1 VFGAELVVGYV
12 FAWLVGK
19 GKRVGARA
27 DGQVDE
33 VLDAGVDRVGERLH
47 ELVAGKLHGDRAWE
61 RLTAEAGEGL
71 DAPSPRTAQRVVLAL
86 EEAGDEDASFAALV
100 EDLVRRLQAA
110 GGVVS
115 AGDGGVAVGGSVS
128 IEASGGSVA
137 AWEIRGGVSLGNP
150 PVPDP
155 SQG

>member
-1 VFGAELVVGYV
+1 VVVGAELVVGYV

-19 GKRVGARA
+19 GKQVGARA

-47 ELVAGKLHGDRAWE
+47 GLVAGKLRGDRAWE
-61 RLTAEAGEGL
+61 RLTAEAGEGF

-86 EEAGDEDASFAALV
+86 EEAGDEDAPFAAMV

-110 GGVVS
+110 GGGVG
-115 AGDGGVAVGGSVS
+115 AGDGGVAVSGSVS
-128 IEASGGSVA
+128 VTSASIGFS
-137 AWEIRGGVSLGNP
+137 S
-150 PVPDP
+150 
-155 SQG
+155 